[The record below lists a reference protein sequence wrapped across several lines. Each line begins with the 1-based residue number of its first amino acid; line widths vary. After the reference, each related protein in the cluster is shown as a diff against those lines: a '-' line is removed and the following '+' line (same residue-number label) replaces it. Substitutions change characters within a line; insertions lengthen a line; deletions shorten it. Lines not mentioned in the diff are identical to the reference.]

1 MKIEFTIPAY
11 NEEQLLEKNC
21 LELLNFL
28 NSQNYSFNWKIIL
41 IINGSSDD
49 SEKIAKKLRE
59 RYFKIDFVIIKEK
72 GKGNAIKKYFSQSS
86 ADLLIYMDI
95 DLAVSLKNIN
105 DLLKPF
111 LEENCDL
118 ISGSRLLPKSK
129 TKRSIIRN
137 LSSKTYILLSKII
150 LGHNFS
156 DLHCGFKGIK
166 KEAWKKIEPLVQDK
180 NWFFDA
186 ELLIFSKKM
195 KLKIKEIPV
204 DWEENRYEKRKSKI
218 RLVRDS
224 FVFLKKLLELRKKLK
239 KKKTTF

>member
-1 MKIEFTIPAY
+1 MKIEFTVPSY

-28 NSQNYSFNWKIIL
+28 NSQNYSFDWKIIL
-41 IINGSSDD
+41 IINGSTDN
-49 SEKIAKKLRE
+49 SEKIAEKLKE
-59 RYFKIDFVIIKEK
+59 KYFKIDFVVIKEK

-86 ADLLIYMDI
+86 ADFLIYMDV
-95 DLAVSLKNIN
+95 DLAVSLENIN
-105 DLLKPF
+105 DLLEPF
-111 LEENCDL
+111 LKDNYDL

-129 TKRSIIRN
+129 TKRSAIRN
-137 LSSKTYILLSKII
+137 LSSKAYILLSKILLNHI
-150 LGHNFS
+150 FS

-166 KEAWKKIEPLVQDK
+166 KEAWEKIEPLIQDK

-195 KLKIKEIPV
+195 GLKIKEIPV

-218 RLVRDS
+218 KLFKDS
-224 FVFLKKLLELRKKLK
+224 FIFTKKLIKLRKRLKKEL
-239 KKKTTF
+239 